1 LLLHEQR
8 LRMSH
13 GTGDPATRRDGR
25 GAPVAALAGGLVS
38 FVTVFLPLAPVAGG
52 AVAGYLRA
60 GDASTGA
67 WTGGLAGVVTL
78 VLLAG
83 LASGVLALLPVPLD
97 AVTAGTPESL
107 GLALGVGGAL
117 LAAYVLVLSTVGG
130 VCGTFAASEVDI
142 MGR

>member
-1 LLLHEQR
+1 
-8 LRMSH
+8 MSH
-13 GTGDPATRRDGR
+13 GTGDAATRRDGR

-38 FVTVFLPLAPVAGG
+38 FVAVFLPLAPVAGG

-67 WTGGLAGVVTL
+67 WTGGLAGLVTL
-78 VLLAG
+78 ALLAA
-83 LASGVLALLPVPLD
+83 LASGVLALLPVPVAAD
-97 AVTAGTPESL
+97 AAAFPEPAAL
-107 GLALGVGGAL
+107 VLGVGGAL